1 MMEYIE
7 VNGQEVEKYEY
18 ILSKEDKENG
28 EQEPRVKIDI
38 DNELL
43 RSGKTKA
50 LIIIMPHYDND
61 KPTVIN
67 VGLEQSEVG
76 QAIDIAEGTFHDDT
90 YKKDIARLEQEVYR
104 LEKKLE
110 KAEEES
116 IYGTE
121 NI

>member
-28 EQEPRVKIDI
+28 EQEPRVKIDV
-38 DNELL
+38 DNQIL

-61 KPTVIN
+61 IPTVIN
-67 VGLEQSEVG
+67 VGLGQSEIG
-76 QAIDIAEGTFHDDT
+76 QAIDIAEGAFHDDT
-90 YKKDIARLEQEVYR
+90 YKKDIERLQR
-104 LEKKLE
+104 LADRLQIKIDKLE
-110 KAEEES
+110 EEKINER
-116 IYGTE
+116 
-121 NI
+121 